1 MRLTH
6 FFIERPRFATVLSAF
21 VTLLGLGA
29 LAILPVAHYPEIV
42 PPTVQITTVYPGA
55 SADTVSRTV
64 ATPLEQQIN
73 GVENMLYMSSQ
84 STGDGRLTITVT
96 FRIGTDLNVAQMLT
110 QNRVQDALPRLP
122 EDVQR
127 LGVQVRKATPSILL
141 AIHVYSPDSSRDNL
155 YLSNYT
161 TLHVKDILA
170 RLEGVGD
177 VQFQGGREYA
187 MRIWLEPDKVAAN
200 NLNGSEVLAALRA
213 QNLQVSAG
221 ILNQP
226 PAPGHEAYQIN
237 VEALGRLSTPE
248 QFGDIVVKS
257 DKQGRV
263 TRVRDIGRVEVG
275 AADYGST
282 SYMDRSDATALLIYA
297 QPGANS
303 LAVEH
308 EVLSAMKDLKKE
320 FPQGVDYKIIY
331 DPTIFIAKSVREVV
345 VTIFI
350 AILLVLGVVFLFL
363 QNWRASIIPVIAI
376 PVSLVGTFAVLY
388 PLGISL
394 NNLSLFGLV
403 LAVGIVVDDAIVVVE
418 NVERNMRS
426 GMSASDAAH
435 KTMDEVGGAL
445 ISIALTLCAVFVPS
459 AFLSGISGLFFRQF
473 AVTIAASTV
482 ISCFVSLTLS
492 PALCAVLFK
501 DHDPQG
507 ASSHGRVGRFLHSG
521 FGWFNRG
528 FEGLSNGYGNLTRRL
543 VAGVGIVLVI
553 YVALIGVAGLEFSR
567 AQTGFIPEQDQGYL
581 ITIVQLPPGA
591 TLPRT
596 EEVVKQA
603 ADIILN
609 TRGVEHVA
617 PFAGLDATT
626 STVASNSG
634 TIFSGLPSLYNHEIP
649 GVTANTVLADL
660 RARLSVIK
668 DARVLTIPPPPVQ
681 GLGSAGGFKMMLED
695 RAGLGSEAVVRAAND
710 LVAAANKD
718 PHFAG
723 AFTLFNTG
731 SPSVYADI
739 DRVKAEKVGVTP
751 TDVFST
757 LQVYLG
763 SQYVNDFNLLGR
775 TYEVVVQADG
785 QYRRNQPDITRL
797 KVRNSSGEMV
807 PIGTVALLKDNT
819 IPYRVPRYDLFPAA
833 EVQGVAAPGVASG
846 TALLRMEELAHQVLP
861 QGIGFEWTD
870 LSFQEQQ
877 HGTPTL
883 VVFGAAALFVFLVLV
898 AQYESWKLPM
908 AIVLIVPMCL
918 LASVSGLL
926 ARGLP
931 IDILAQIGFVVLV
944 GLAAKNAI
952 LIVEFARQ
960 KEEEGA
966 AAGEA
971 AVHAARTRLR
981 PILMTSFAFILGVAP
996 LAVATGA
1003 GAEMRRSLGT
1013 AVLFGMLGVT
1023 CFGLLFTPAFYT
1035 FVRNFGHRE
1044 RRLSQG
1050 ALKATAIVLALSLCA
1065 AGCAVGPRYVK
1076 PTTNLAPFHNL
1087 AGVSATKPA
1096 FPAPTLETWWTGFND
1111 PMLVTVVQRALDQN
1125 LDLAAAFARVRQA
1138 RAAAAAAGAQL
1149 LPTADLEATGTALHQ
1164 SVASP
1169 LGSVANSFPGYSRDQ
1184 REYTVGAAAS
1194 WEIDL
1199 SGGLRRGKAA
1209 AADELQAAQAEQ
1221 VGTRITV
1228 AAEAADAY
1236 LQVREFQAR
1245 LAVAQQLIDT
1255 DTHLLELVEVRRR
1268 VGVADDR
1275 EVAQAEALLKQ
1286 AKSTVPSLRVA
1297 LEAQLNR
1304 LDVLMGAQPGTYAE
1318 ELSKPSTIPG
1328 IPAIGGANQ
1337 PLDVLRRRPD
1347 IIAAERRLAASNERI
1362 GVAIS
1367 DHYPKIS
1374 LSGALGFDSIN
1385 GGTLFN
1391 GKAFQP
1397 IGTGALRWRL
1407 FDFGK
1412 VEAEVAQ
1419 SRGAYAESLA
1429 EYRQAALR
1437 ATEDIENAL
1446 MELAQTQVRLE
1457 ELQGEVASLTR
1468 ARDLSERAYKAGAI
1482 PLTDVLDADRQLL
1495 VARNDVEST
1504 RADAAR
1510 AAVRTFRTLG
1520 GGWDIRSNPSLSA
1533 VK

>member
-29 LAILPVAHYPEIV
+29 LAILPVAQYPEIV

-161 TLHVKDILA
+161 TVPVTDILA

-282 SYMDRSDATALLIYA
+282 AYMDRSDATALLIYA

-308 EVLSAMKDLKKE
+308 EVLSAMKGLRRE

-331 DPTIFIAKSVREVV
+331 DPTTFIAKSVREVV
-345 VTIFI
+345 LTIF
-350 AILLVLGVVFLFL
+350 
-363 QNWRASIIPVIAI
+363 IAI

-394 NNLSLFGLV
+394 NNLSLFGFV

-507 ASSHGRVGRFLHSG
+507 ASSHGLVGRFLHSG

-528 FEGLSNGYGNLTRRL
+528 FENLSNGYGNLTRRL
-543 VAGVGIVLVI
+543 VAGVAIVLVI
-553 YVALIGVAGLEFSR
+553 YVALIGLAGLEFSR

-591 TLPRT
+591 TLART

-603 ADIILN
+603 TDIILT

-626 STVASNSG
+626 STVASNSA
-634 TIFSGLPSLYNHEIP
+634 TIFSSLPSLYNHEIP
-649 GVTANTVLADL
+649 GVNANTVLADL
-660 RARLSVIK
+660 RERLSMIK

-695 RAGLGSEAVVRAAND
+695 RAGLGSDAVVRAAND

-797 KVRNSSGEMV
+797 KVRNTSGEMV
-807 PIGTVALLKDNT
+807 PIGTVAQLKDNT

-846 TALLRMEELAHQVLP
+846 TALLRMEELAHHALP

-918 LASVSGLL
+918 LASVSGLR

-960 KEEEGA
+960 KEDEGA
-966 AAGEA
+966 TAGEA

-1035 FVRNFGHRE
+1035 FIRNFGRDRKERE
-1044 RRLSQG
+1044 LSQA
-1050 ALKATAIVLALSLCA
+1050 ALKATAIVLAFSLFA
-1065 AGCAVGPRYVK
+1065 GGCAVGPRYVK
-1076 PTTNLAPFHNL
+1076 PNTNLAPFHNL
-1087 AGVSATKPA
+1087 VGASAAKPE
-1096 FPAPTLETWWTGFND
+1096 FPAPPLDSWWTGFND

-1138 RAAAAAAGAQL
+1138 RAAAAAAGARL

-1164 SVASP
+1164 SVVSP

-1236 LQVREFQAR
+1236 LPVREYQAR
-1245 LAVAQQLIDT
+1245 LVVAHQPVAT

-1318 ELSKPSTIPG
+1318 ELSKPGAIPG
-1328 IPAIGGANQ
+1328 IPAITGADE
-1337 PLDVLRRRPD
+1337 PLNVLRRRPD

-1367 DHYPKIS
+1367 DYYPKVS
-1374 LSGALGFDSIN
+1374 LSGALGFDSTN

-1397 IGTGALRWRL
+1397 SGRERCDGGCSILAR
-1407 FDFGK
+1407 
-1412 VEAEVAQ
+1412 
-1419 SRGAYAESLA
+1419 SRPKSP
-1429 EYRQAALR
+1429 
-1437 ATEDIENAL
+1437 
-1446 MELAQTQVRLE
+1446 
-1457 ELQGEVASLTR
+1457 S
-1468 ARDLSERAYKAGAI
+1468 
-1482 PLTDVLDADRQLL
+1482 
-1495 VARNDVEST
+1495 
-1504 RADAAR
+1504 R
-1510 AAVRTFRTLG
+1510 AAYMPKCL
-1520 GGWDIRSNPSLSA
+1520 PSIGRQP
-1533 VK
+1533 